1 MPDETQEGAGR
12 RTTVS
17 VDSEVIVYLDG
28 PIAEE
33 YKLLIGV
40 RPSRSQAMTLMWKL
54 AAERLAQVKAER
66 ERVTEDQPGK

>member
-17 VDSEVIVYLDG
+17 VDGEVIAALDG
-28 PIAEE
+28 PIADE

-54 AAERLAQVKAER
+54 ATERLVQIKAER
-66 ERVTEDQPGK
+66 ERNTDDQPGR